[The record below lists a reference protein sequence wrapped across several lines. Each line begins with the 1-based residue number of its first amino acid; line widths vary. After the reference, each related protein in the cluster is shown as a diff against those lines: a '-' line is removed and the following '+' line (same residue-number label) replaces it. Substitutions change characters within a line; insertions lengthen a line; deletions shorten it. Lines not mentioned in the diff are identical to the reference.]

1 MKKAYFVRGLMF
13 AGLLSF
19 GLASAAKAPDIMGLL
34 PEVFEFMTKA
44 SREDFKAKL
53 EFYANEGIK
62 VPYLLRNLAIKKIIS
77 MLESCNHFSK
87 EERLEVFERFK
98 LGALVL
104 LSGNADLPK
113 ALEEWVAKAA

>member
-1 MKKAYFVRGLMF
+1 MKKAYFVLNVMLV
-13 AGLLSF
+13 GLLSF
-19 GLASAAKAPDIMGLL
+19 SQSSAKVADMSLL
-34 PEVFEFMTKA
+34 PEVFAFITKA
-44 SREDFKAKL
+44 SREEFKAKL

-62 VPYLLRNLAIKKIIS
+62 VPRLLRDLAFKKIIS

-87 EERLEVFERFK
+87 AERLEVFERFK

-104 LSGNADLPK
+104 FSGNADLPK